1 MFVATNIVKSSDKEK
16 WLYSDYGIA
25 FDGERLWNFGKDLA
39 RNVVVFGLDNI
50 LSSHTDNGKN
60 KF

>member
-25 FDGERLWNFGKDLA
+25 FDDEVHG
-39 RNVVVFGLDNI
+39 I
-50 LSSHTDNGKN
+50 LVKN
-60 KF
+60 LLGML